1 MAQVSIATAGALDV
15 VESREQHTAVCNVAI
30 AAGEVV
36 RMDGTSGKWV
46 KSLATTAANSNG
58 SYLAL
63 RSTAAGTAL
72 TALKKG
78 VVRGFT
84 LSGNYGAKVYI
95 GDTAGQLV
103 DAAGTVEV
111 IAGEVIAQWGEV
123 IGTAPTKLLRVDFP

>member
-1 MAQVSIATAGALDV
+1 MAQVEITTAGELDV
-15 VESREQHTAVCNVAI
+15 VESREQHTAVCNVDI

-63 RSTAAGTAL
+63 KSRKAGTAL
-72 TALKKG
+72 TGLKKG

-84 LSGNYGAKVYI
+84 LGNYGAKVYVS
-95 GDTAGQLV
+95 DTAGQLA
-103 DAAGTVEV
+103 DAAGTVTV
-111 IAGEVIAQWGEV
+111 IAGDVIAQWGEQ
-123 IGTAPTKLLRVDFP
+123 IGTAPTKLLRVDLP